1 MKRFTKIIS
10 TLLCIVIVVSTPMQ
24 ALAATNKYISD
35 LRISVADTSE
45 EAKAELTEMG
55 YTVFEGDLNAGAGKS
70 PTLDNKKHV
79 YLGYKTTSNSKE
91 AITDVSVMNMNG
103 SYSMG
108 KYQKALLE
116 KAEHIDALLRDFLK
130 ITKEFQANYQSEKK
144 TALLAYQLLN
154 QFKEDDSGM
163 LLGDFLIT
171 HAQDEAQLT
180 KVFMQGNHTVLVFM
194 FRALAIGC
202 TEHKEGNNW
211 LQKFSEADPYE
222 YYEPE
227 TYDNHAR
234 DVLKMWDMQRD
245 MLLDCT
251 KVLDELASD
260 DEKQIKQYVQS
271 LPEEDQYA
279 LTESFSYY
287 VILDSYQ
294 YDGASMVEFFLKNG
308 DEVDISEL
316 YPLVSCLTEGQREL
330 VGYVGIDFL
339 ARYAFMSDEDLDNA
353 HTEFQNILEDVE
365 CEDTY
370 SIYIGIDR
378 KLFDGGVGFTDNAT
392 RESNSTANNDWALY
406 DISTTDVVKLNVI
419 TGALSGIT
427 LLKTAGNALL
437 SFAKNTTIKVLL
449 NTMKENGV
457 FALLASGVFLEK
469 LCAGSLEL
477 FTFYFNNLLIINVG
491 ITMIKL
497 SITLAKSLYDYYHP
511 EYTEIPKTMIDVI
524 QVNDTYQY
532 VHYYTVKDVSGNA
545 ADVNGWDA
553 KEWNALYVTKDA
565 DAGVPLTTDMLRIEG
580 DGSLQTRCMAVHY
593 FGETGAYNLNKYSYN
608 DKSDGVYL
616 HIKKGEE
623 SLNASVFSDH
633 LSILLIGAGFMIGI
647 AIGGLGGY
655 VLNKHSLRRKNNEK
669 V

>member
-35 LRISVADTSE
+35 LRISVADTPE

-55 YTVFEGDLNAGAGKS
+55 YTVFEGDLNDGAGKS
-70 PTLDNKKHV
+70 PTLDNKKYV

-91 AITDVSVMNMNG
+91 AITDVSVMDMNG

-108 KYQKALLE
+108 KYQKALSE

-180 KVFMQGNHTVLVFM
+180 KVFMQSNHTVLVFM

-271 LPEEDQYA
+271 LPEEDRYA

-294 YDGASMVEFFLKNG
+294 YDGDSMVEFFLKNG

-365 CEDTY
+365 CEDAY

-406 DISTTDVVKLNVI
+406 NISTTDVVKLNVI

-437 SFAKNTTIKVLL
+437 SFAKNTTIRVLL
-449 NTMKENGV
+449 NTIKENGV
-457 FALLASGVFLEK
+457 FELLASGVFLEK
-469 LCAGSLEL
+469 LCAGALEL

-553 KEWNALYVTKDA
+553 KEWNALYTTKDKN
-565 DAGVPLTTDMLRIEG
+565 AGNPITTDILVVKG
-580 DGSLQTRCMAVHY
+580 DSATKDGYNAVHY
-593 FGETGAYNLNKYSYN
+593 FGASNAFNLNSHTYK
-608 DKSDGVYL
+608 DKVNGIYMQYKCETASLTASAFADTSAILFFGV
-616 HIKKGEE
+616 G
-623 SLNASVFSDH
+623 
-633 LSILLIGAGFMIGI
+633 LI
-647 AIGGLGGY
+647 LGGGI
-655 VLNKHSLRRKNNEK
+655 VAILSRRKK
-669 V
+669 WKS